1 MSKRR
6 IARVTMALTIALAAV
21 VSSAAAVAAAP
32 ASPGACNMLNFN
44 PHGAAGM
51 DGSGLGPGQ
60 GEGLQNMIDLVVA
73 SLGAG
78 CTP

>member
-1 MSKRR
+1 MRR
-6 IARVTMALTIALAAV
+6 KIAQLPLALVFALVAGSSLAV
-21 VSSAAAVAAAP
+21 PAVFA
-32 ASPGACNMLNFN
+32 ASPGACNMLNFS
-44 PHGAAGM
+44 PQGAAGM

-60 GEGLQNMIDLVVA
+60 GEGLSNMIDLVVA